1 MKTTKRKT
9 RTAAKRKSTNL
20 HEARKTKP
28 KLAGRGRGPEGPTGR
43 FWTQWI
49 EPKGAALLAERLM
62 PCHFLVKNCGS
73 GNITLFAEHGDYFDL
88 RPGEAR
94 ATYVHGTLRLEN
106 RTDQRVLIVF
116 EFFPV
121 HVIK

>member
-1 MKTTKRKT
+1 MKSKSVKNFRK
-9 RTAAKRKSTNL
+9 AK
-20 HEARKTKP
+20 KT
-28 KLAGRGRGPEGPTGR
+28 KLAGHGGRPEGPSGR
-43 FWTQWI
+43 FWSQVI

-62 PCHFLVKNCGS
+62 PCHFVVKNCGS
-73 GNITLFAEHGDYFDL
+73 ENITLFAEHGDYFDV

-106 RTDQRVLIVF
+106 RTDKRVPIVF